1 MLFCACEMLGDM
13 LKSDLIPLQPCS
25 YVHYKPKLEKVMEQM
40 LVLTEIGDLG
50 SAVDDFEFDKVDNPV
65 AVEQSNPIKSLLH
78 DAVRAETS
86 KFELTFSS
94 RAMSASSSFCNKCIS
109 CLSFPVIAVVKNQRS
124 TTESDLDEDKAE
136 QEHGVGKETPWK
148 SLRSAGSNDSS
159 DEPNEVT
166 NEKLDSAEGEMSPS
180 TQEEVP
186 VEEVHEPVNGLLR
199 ETSTTTQIKYLL
211 DSWVEPVNK
220 QDVDPDPTIHEILQF
235 RKALG
240 FLDDTHPFG
249 SSFGPAFTR
258 DLCIKSSKAL
268 YRRLLALSVRVSEC
282 CVRII
287 IESFDIFCVVFA
299 VHLLGCE
306 AWSSRLAI

>member
-1 MLFCACEMLGDM
+1 M
-13 LKSDLIPLQPCS
+13 
-25 YVHYKPKLEKVMEQM
+25 
-40 LVLTEIGDLG
+40 
-50 SAVDDFEFDKVDNPV
+50 
-65 AVEQSNPIKSLLH
+65 
-78 DAVRAETS
+78 
-86 KFELTFSS
+86 
-94 RAMSASSSFCNKCIS
+94 
-109 CLSFPVIAVVKNQRS
+109 IAVVKNQRS
-124 TTESDLDEDKAE
+124 TAESDLDEDKAE

-268 YRRLLALSVRVSEC
+268 YRRLLALSVRV
-282 CVRII
+282 
-287 IESFDIFCVVFA
+287 
-299 VHLLGCE
+299 
-306 AWSSRLAI
+306 